1 MSGCLNKVEL
11 IGRLGQNPEA
21 RQTKDGK
28 TYVRFT
34 LATNERGRHPETGE
48 PRERTEWH
56 RIVIFNERLAEIAEA
71 YLTKGRQVY
80 LEGKM
85 QTRGWTDPS
94 GQERITTEVVLSGF
108 NSQLVLLDGQGS
120 ATDEEAA

>member
-48 PRERTEWH
+48 LREHTEWH
-56 RIVIFNERLAEIAEA
+56 RIVIFNERLAEIADA

-85 QTRGWTDPS
+85 QTRIARQSGWETGDN
-94 GQERITTEVVLSGF
+94 Q
-108 NSQLVLLDGQGS
+108 DGELGS
-120 ATDEEAA
+120 R

>member
-1 MSGCLNKVEL
+1 M
-11 IGRLGQNPEA
+11 
-21 RQTKDGK
+21 
-28 TYVRFT
+28 RFT

-48 PRERTEWH
+48 PREHTEWH

-80 LEGKM
+80 VEGKM

-108 NSQLVLLDGQGS
+108 NSQLVLLDGQAS
-120 ATDEEAA
+120 ASDEEAA